1 MSLRWYLAR
10 TRPLAEY
17 MARDNLATVGVQAFL
32 PCSRTQT
39 PRPGHRD
46 APLFPGYLFVRYDVE
61 GLGWGHLSRVPQ
73 IVGPVAFGG
82 DVPPVPDEVIE
93 ELDNR
98 VNAIEARGGLWRR
111 FRAGERVHVALGHIE
126 SLGRVIQETTSSQGR
141 VRVLLEFLGRQ
152 VEAQVPGWGLSPVA
166 EGDSVTHGHD
176 DTVKRRPQ
184 RHTRGG
190 GRWIKGHGP
199 RALGLDSAT

>member
-1 MSLRWYLAR
+1 MSVGWYLAR

-17 MARDNLATVGVQAFL
+17 MARDNLATMGVQAFL

-39 PRPGHRD
+39 PRPGHLD

-61 GLGWGHLSRVPQ
+61 GLGWGPLSRVPQ

-82 DVPPVPDEVIE
+82 NVPSVPNEVIE
-93 ELDNR
+93 ELSNR

-111 FRAGERVHVALGHIE
+111 FREGERVRVAVGHIE
-126 SLGRVIQETTSSQGR
+126 SLGRVIQETTSAQGR
-141 VRVLLEFLGRQ
+141 VRVLLDFLGRQ
-152 VEAQVPGWGLSPVA
+152 VEAQVPGWGLNPVA
-166 EGDSVTHGHD
+166 EDDSVTPVHE
-176 DTVKRRPQ
+176 DTMNPRPQ
-184 RHTRGG
+184 RRTRGG